1 MSRRAH
7 YFLYGWILM
16 LAFASLAACARDAAP
31 QPATVEVTRE
41 VEIIVTVEV
50 TRLVTVDGEVVP
62 TATPAPP
69 PTPTPRP
76 TPAEV
81 GQPGDF
87 TPEDL
92 DMLFEIWELIEDN
105 YDGNLP
111 TDEFLRDTIIA
122 AAVETLG
129 DRFTIYYPA
138 EAAERI
144 RDGFRGDFE
153 GIGAFVG
160 TNDNGEFYIA
170 RPIPNTPAAAAGLL
184 PQDIVLAVD
193 GVSIAG
199 WTTDEVVA
207 VVRGPAGQPVTL
219 TIRREGTPEPFDV
232 TIVRARILV
241 PVVESNLYEGNVGYV
256 QLLSFNQLATEQL
269 EQSIE
274 QLLADGATSLIFD
287 LRYNGGGLL
296 TQAVAVGDL
305 FLPEGVVVVERDR
318 NGNEEIFETGNG
330 DLAEEIPLVVLVNE
344 DSASASELVAAAIQE
359 RERGTIVG
367 TNTFGKG
374 SVQTPITLEDGSEI
388 RITIA
393 RFYSPGNQVIDGVGV
408 TPDIYV
414 EGAPLELGG
423 EDDVQ
428 LQRAIEFLQTGQ

>member
-1 MSRRAH
+1 MSQRSH
-7 YFLYGWILM
+7 HLLYGLILTA
-16 LAFASLAACARDAAP
+16 LLASLMACARDTTP
-31 QPATVEVTRE
+31 QLATVEVTRE
-41 VEIIVTVEV
+41 VEKIVTVEV
-50 TRLVTVDGEVVP
+50 TRLVTADGEIIP
-62 TATPAPP
+62 TATPSPP

-81 GQPGDF
+81 GQIGEF

-92 DMLFEIWELIEDN
+92 APLFEIWELIEEN

-111 TDEFLRDTIIA
+111 TDDLLRDTIIA

-170 RPIPNTPAAAAGLL
+170 RPIPNTPAAEAGLR
-184 PQDIVLAVD
+184 PQDVVLAVD

-219 TIRREGTPEPFDV
+219 TIRREDTPEPFDV
-232 TIVRARILV
+232 TIVRARIQV
-241 PVVESNLYEGNVGYV
+241 PVVESNLYEGNIGYV

-269 EQSIE
+269 EQTIE
-274 QLLADGATSLIFD
+274 QLLADGVTSLIFD

-305 FLPEGVVVVERDR
+305 FLPEGVVVIERDR
-318 NGNEEIFETGNG
+318 NGNEEIFETEDGN
-330 DLAEEIPLVVLVNE
+330 LAEEVPLVVLVNQ

-359 RERGTIVG
+359 RGRGVIVG

-393 RFYSPGNQVIDGVGV
+393 RFYSPDNQVIDGVGV

-414 EGAPLELGG
+414 EGDPLEIGG
-423 EDDVQ
+423 EDDLQ
-428 LQRAIEFLQTGQ
+428 LQRAIEFLQTGE